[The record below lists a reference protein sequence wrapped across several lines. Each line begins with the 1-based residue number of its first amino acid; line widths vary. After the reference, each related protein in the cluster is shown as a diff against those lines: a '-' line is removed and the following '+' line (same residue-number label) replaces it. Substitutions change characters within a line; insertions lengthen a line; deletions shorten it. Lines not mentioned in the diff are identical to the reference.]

1 MNRYAMKENILVIG
15 AGSWGTA
22 IAQTLG
28 LHNHQVLIWDSNKSI
43 LEEIRTQHT
52 NRRYHPELVLTG
64 NIHVADSLEDACLSA
79 SIIIL
84 SIPTSFI
91 PHYLETIVEIC
102 RPTPLIV
109 NASKGLNH
117 QNLQTLSMFVK
128 KSLGKIV
135 LDRYAV
141 LSGPSF
147 AKEVAEGKPSALS
160 LACMNEDHLIR
171 LAKAFHSN
179 RFQIFPTDD
188 IIGVEIGGALKNVIA
203 ITVGASDGL
212 GYGYNARAAL
222 MTKGQE
228 EISSIGKAL
237 GAKEATFWGLSGMG
251 DLILTCTG
259 DLSRNRQAGLKLAQ
273 GKSLRQ
279 ILKELGQ
286 IAEGIR
292 TTKSAYLLAKQLKI
306 KAPILEETYQAIY
319 QRKPITAAV
328 ESILDNI

>member
-1 MNRYAMKENILVIG
+1 MKETILVIG

-22 IAQTLG
+22 IAQTLAQYD
-28 LHNHQVLIWDSNKSI
+28 HTVMIWDSNQNV
-43 LEEIRTQHT
+43 LEEIHSAHT
-52 NRRYHPELVLTG
+52 NKRYHPNLKLSP
-64 NIHVADSLEDACLSA
+64 NIEIASSLEDACLKS

-91 PHYLETIVEIC
+91 PHYLETIKEIA

-117 QNLQTLSMFVK
+117 KNLQTLSMFVK
-128 KSLGKIV
+128 KSLGKMV
-135 LDRYAV
+135 FDRYAV

-147 AKEVAEGKPSALS
+147 AKEVAEGKPTALS
-160 LACMNEDHLIR
+160 LACANEDHLIR

-188 IIGVEIGGALKNVIA
+188 VLGVEIGGALKNVIA

-212 GYGYNARAAL
+212 GYGNNARAAL
-222 MTKGQE
+222 MTKGIE
-228 EISSIGKAL
+228 EISNIGKAL
-237 GAKEATFWGLSGMG
+237 GAKEPTFWGLSGIG

-259 DLSRNRQAGLKLAQ
+259 DLSRNRRAGLKLAE
-273 GKSLRQ
+273 GKSIKQ
-279 ILKELGQ
+279 ILNELGQ

-292 TTKSAYLLAKQLKI
+292 TTKSAYMLAKQLKV
-306 KAPILEETYQAIY
+306 KAPILEETYNAIY
-319 QRKPITAAV
+319 GNKPITEAV